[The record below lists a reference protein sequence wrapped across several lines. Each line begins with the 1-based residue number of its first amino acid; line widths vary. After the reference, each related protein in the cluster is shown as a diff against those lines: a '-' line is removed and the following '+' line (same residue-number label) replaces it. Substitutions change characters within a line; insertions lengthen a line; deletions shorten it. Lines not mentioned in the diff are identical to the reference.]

1 MIEDDLSLD
10 RCTGLDFVRH
20 NQLYCRPFG
29 IGCED
34 RRGQPT
40 PQRTGGRMLSFVLGN
55 GLHVLDK
62 HIKPPGAPQPVQLDT
77 AYQGLEVW
85 LPTQVEFAGAINA
98 DGDCQNV
105 VRGSLALYGMDQVHQ
120 ARKLLTLISSN
131 DNFAGALKAI
141 VRAHFGDPNWEPDY
155 FSVRTRG

>member
-1 MIEDDLSLD
+1 
-10 RCTGLDFVRH
+10 
-20 NQLYCRPFG
+20 
-29 IGCED
+29 
-34 RRGQPT
+34 
-40 PQRTGGRMLSFVLGN
+40 MLSFVLGN

-155 FSVRTRG
+155 F